1 LIATGTAEQVVPLWA
16 RRHNVGLLFCVDLV
30 VIAGHNHQLIGSLK
44 RVACMTESPQGDK
57 GEEAS
62 TPTKD

>member
-1 LIATGTAEQVVPLWA
+1 M
-16 RRHNVGLLFCVDLV
+16 GLLFCVDLV
-30 VIAGHNHQLIGSLK
+30 VVAGHNHQLIGSLK

-57 GEEAS
+57 GEKAS